1 MSRLKVEDVG
11 KAVSILLKRGEKYT
25 VLQGWLSNLTMDTLE
40 ETLILIQNSVFVIP
54 KNWKML
60 VEEILLFSI
69 YRYEKRQIV
78 AKLFA
83 QLQSSYPFL
92 CQKICK
98 YISKAFIRNDYDG
111 LTAVYKFLRLVYMNQ
126 GINLQCLSR
135 FLSTRRNSTPV
146 SNYFP
151 ELVKDFNPETFDE
164 EEFNYQLFY
173 GKKGSIEN
181 AVLTDNVDL
190 LCDLTI
196 GRDINWNSITDH
208 TFDSPAIGPNS
219 YISMAL
225 IHNAINCL
233 KHMFLNEKF
242 SPSVLDSMLTAS
254 IYGGNFKMILFIFEQ
269 TKKMSDGSPTTALQ
283 DAIVSSRR
291 DVVEWIFSLNDEE
304 FHYCGGR
311 HKGAYFAAGMMNDFW
326 VLEKFL
332 KRPTGIEDIDSVLC
346 AAAQFDH
353 LDMIVSFHEIGH
365 RLKKIRTDV
374 ENYIIEPAVH
384 SGFYGVTKKLLELGV
399 PPRFPH
405 YKYGPEYDSPAPLH
419 DAAIEG
425 DLRILDL
432 LATWPGS
439 DVNILDT
446 RGFNLYTYVNMI
458 GTDALEYILTMPV
471 LIDDTLPTENH
482 SNAYEELFVGAFNER
497 NNRMEKFLIFK
508 RSPRTTKHITQN
520 LLNTL
525 INEAL
530 NEVNHTNN
538 FNKLY
543 FLVTNVDTEFDDAE
557 KQPIIQSVEELQNI
571 YKTRK
576 WEVFSPRDD
585 KIVFKPLS
593 K

>member
-11 KAVSILLKRGEKYT
+11 KAVSILQKNGEKYT
-25 VLQGWLSNLTMDTLE
+25 VLQNWLCNLVDRNLE
-40 ETLILIQNSVFVIP
+40 ETLELINKSIFVIP
-54 KNWKML
+54 ENWKAL

-78 AKLFA
+78 AKLFS

-92 CQKICK
+92 GQKICK

-111 LTAVYKFLRLVYMNQ
+111 LTAVYKFLRLVYINK
-126 GINLQCLSR
+126 GINLECLSR
-135 FLSTRRNSTPV
+135 YLSTRRNVTPV

-151 ELVKDFNPETFDE
+151 ELVKDFDPDTFDE
-164 EEFNYQLFY
+164 DEFNYQLFY

-181 AVLTDNVDL
+181 AVLTDNVEL
-190 LCDLTI
+190 LKQITI
-196 GRDINWNSITDH
+196 GKEINWNSITDH
-208 TFDSPAIGPNS
+208 RFDSPSIGPNS
-219 YISMAL
+219 YFSMAL
-225 IHNAINCL
+225 IHNAKDCL
-233 KHMFLNEKF
+233 KFMFLNEKF
-242 SPSVLDSMLTAS
+242 SQNILDSMLTAS
-254 IYGGNFKMILFIFEQ
+254 IYGGDIKMILFIFEQ
-269 TKKMSDGSPTTALQ
+269 TKKLSDGSPTTALQ

-291 DVVEWIFSLNDEE
+291 DVIEWIFSLNDEE
-304 FHYCGGR
+304 FQYTGGR
-311 HKGAYFAAGMMNDFW
+311 NKGAYFAAGMMNNYW
-326 VLEKFL
+326 VLEQFL

-353 LDMIVSFHEIGH
+353 LNMIVSFHEIGH

-446 RGFNLYTYVNMI
+446 RGYNLYNYVNMI
-458 GTDALEYILTMPV
+458 STDALEYILSMPI
-471 LIDDTLPTENH
+471 LIDDTLPTENYA
-482 SNAYEELFVGAFNER
+482 NAYEELFVGAFNER
-497 NNRMEKFLIFK
+497 SSRMEKFMIFK
-508 RSPRTTKHITQN
+508 RNPRTTKHITMD
-520 LLNTL
+520 LLNSL
-525 INEAL
+525 IPEAL
-530 NEVNHTNN
+530 EDIEKYNN

-543 FLVTNVDTEFDDAE
+543 FLVSNVETDFENVE
-557 KQPIIQSVEELQNI
+557 KPVAIHSMEDLQNI
-571 YKTRK
+571 YKESK
-576 WEVFSPRDD
+576 WKIFSQYDD
-585 KIVFKPLS
+585 RIVFYKIS
-593 K
+593 